1 MLYII
6 VAILIFGV
14 LIATHELGHFLSA
27 KLLGVKVNE
36 FSIGMG
42 PALWQSRKEEG
53 WEESEKTLY
62 SLRLL
67 PIGGYCAMEGE
78 DDDSA
83 DPRAFG
89 RAAWWKKIV
98 ILCAGAGMNFLTGL
112 LIMLVLY
119 APAKGVWQECYG
131 GAIEGYQTENC
142 GLLPGDV
149 FLSVDGHR
157 ILVNGNVSFY
167 LNRAGETV
175 DFVVERDGQR
185 LELNGVYLPYQ
196 ERTDEEGNY
205 SRLRGI
211 YLDRYGAPI
220 GTLGKL
226 DCAWRSCLDFVRLV
240 WISLGDLITG
250 AVGLRDL
257 SGPVGIVDMMGEVGS
272 QSPTLYDAAWNLA
285 YLAAF
290 IAVNLA
296 VMNLLPLPALDG
308 GRVFFL
314 LLNGLIYGVFRRKI
328 DPRYEGYVHMAGL
341 AMLMVLMLV
350 VTLSDVGKLLA
361 H

>member
-6 VAILIFGV
+6 VSILIFGILV
-14 LIATHELGHFLSA
+14 ATHELGHFATA

-36 FSIGMG
+36 FAVGMG
-42 PALWQSRKEEG
+42 PALFKRQKGE
-53 WEESEKTLY
+53 TLY

-67 PIGGYCAMEGE
+67 PIGGFCAMEGE

-89 RAAWWKKIV
+89 RAVWWKKTI
-98 ILCAGAGMNFLTGL
+98 ILCAGASMNFLTGL
-112 LIMLVLY
+112 LILVILFS
-119 APAKGVWQECYG
+119 PAAGFRTEFYG
-131 GAIEGYQTENC
+131 GPIEGYGTEDC
-142 GLLPGDV
+142 GLLAGDR

-157 ILVNGNVSFY
+157 VLVYGNARFY
-167 LNRAGETV
+167 LDRAGDTL

-185 LELNGVYLPYQ
+185 VELKDVHLPYQ
-196 ERTDEEGNY
+196 ERADENGNFT
-205 SRLRGI
+205 RLRGMTMTAM
-211 YLDRYGAPI
+211 GEP
-220 GTLGKL
+220 TTWFGKL
-226 DCAWRSCLDFVRLV
+226 LYAWNTAVDFVRVV
-240 WISLGDLITG
+240 WISLGDLVTG

-257 SGPVGIVDMMGEVGS
+257 SGPVGIVNMMGEVGS
-272 QSPTLYDAAWNLA
+272 QAPSLLDAAWNLG

-314 LLNGLIYGVFRRKI
+314 VLNGLLYGLFRKKI
-328 DPRYEGYVHMAGL
+328 DAKYEGYVHLAGL
-341 AMLMVLMLV
+341 AALMCLMLV
-350 VTLSDVGKLLA
+350 VTLSDVGKLFGR
-361 H
+361 